1 MDDDS
6 QNIDGNKDKIGR
18 INGVD
23 NARLEAVGH
32 AETGHEIF
40 RLVPLNREE
49 VRDNS
54 REGHKVKTSTH
65 FLGYLCILADEILG
79 RNHVHNGAKD
89 GKRTPEVCFFRIR
102 LDKKHT
108 KTKAPDGTRQS
119 KYVQGLICGIQ
130 FFLNPDRTEE
140 EVKSNN
146 TVYN

>member
-23 NARLEAVGH
+23 NARFEAVGH
-32 AETGHEIF
+32 AKTGHEIF

-49 VRDNS
+49 IWDNS
-54 REGHKVKTSTH
+54 REGHKVKNATQ
-65 FLGYLCILADEILG
+65 FLGNLRILADEILG

-89 GKRTPEVCFFRIR
+89 GKRAPEVGFFRIC

-130 FFLNPDRTEE
+130 FFLNPDRTEK